1 MFDDERAIWFS
12 RLSEDACERSAH
24 IEMATTIFLP
34 PIYGMSFI
42 DKETIGSG
50 AETLWRPSGASRAKP
65 YRLRT
70 KMRIR

>member
-50 AETLWRPSGASRAKP
+50 G
-65 YRLRT
+65 
-70 KMRIR
+70 

>member
-24 IEMATTIFLP
+24 IKMAATIFFANVVP
-34 PIYGMSFI
+34 AIYGMSFI

-50 AETLWRPSGASRAKP
+50 S
-65 YRLRT
+65 
-70 KMRIR
+70 